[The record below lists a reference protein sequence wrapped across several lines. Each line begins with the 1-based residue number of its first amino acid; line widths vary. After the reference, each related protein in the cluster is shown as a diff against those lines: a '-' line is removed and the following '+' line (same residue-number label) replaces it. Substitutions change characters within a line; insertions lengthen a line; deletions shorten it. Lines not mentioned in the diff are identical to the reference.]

1 MKAVLASDTWW
12 APAGHVIALTQH
24 DITEH
29 VASTLYEGLV
39 SESVTDSAGDVLT
52 IRKRSNG
59 NLVIKSWRHV
69 EVLRWLNERKAIAGA
84 YLFLIPMSLLSSLTC
99 FQHTHVD
106 VLFTKLPHPHGHW
119 HAQALLG
126 DSSYHKLTPGQT
138 YLL

>member
-1 MKAVLASDTWW
+1 MKAVLALDTWW

-29 VASTLYEGLV
+29 IASTLYEGLV

-84 YLFLIPMSLLSSLTC
+84 CLFLIPMSLLSSVTC
-99 FQHTHVD
+99 FQRTHVH
-106 VLFTKLPHPHGHW
+106 VLFTKLLHPHGRW
-119 HAQALLG
+119 HIEALLG
-126 DSSYHKLTPGQT
+126 NSSYHEQPPGQK